1 MTDFSVFV
9 INDKK
14 HNKIKL
20 IKYDRANIVAIG
32 SQMTE
37 NEEMNTVAFMITLF
51 CRKKHKSQRGRLCPD
66 CAFLLEYVRLRREKC
81 PWGKDKPFC
90 SCCPIHCYRSD
101 MREKIKEVMR
111 FSGPRMLIYHPIMA
125 IRHMA
130 ATIKQK
136 RKTEKRRSRV

>member
-1 MTDFSVFV
+1 MT
-9 INDKK
+9 
-14 HNKIKL
+14 
-20 IKYDRANIVAIG
+20 G
-32 SQMTE
+32 
-37 NEEMNTVAFMITLF
+37 NEELKTVAFMISLF
-51 CRKKHKSQRGRLCPD
+51 CRKKHKAGRPQLCRG
-66 CAFLLEYVRLRREKC
+66 EKC

-101 MREKIKEVMR
+101 MREKIVEVMR

-130 ATIKQK
+130 ATIRQK

>member
-9 INDKK
+9 INYKK

-32 SQMTE
+32 SQMTK

-90 SCCPIHCYRSD
+90 SCCPIHCYRTD
-101 MREKIKEVMR
+101 MREKIVEVMR
-111 FSGPRMLIYHPIMA
+111 FSGPRMLLVHPVLA
-125 IRHMA
+125 VRHLLESRRE
-130 ATIKQK
+130 KK
-136 RKTEKRRSRV
+136 RQECMG

>member
-1 MTDFSVFV
+1 MT
-9 INDKK
+9 
-14 HNKIKL
+14 
-20 IKYDRANIVAIG
+20 G
-32 SQMTE
+32 
-37 NEEMNTVAFMITLF
+37 NEELKTVAFMISLF
-51 CRKKHKSQRGRLCPD
+51 CRKKHKAGRPQLCRG
-66 CAFLLEYVRLRREKC
+66 CAELLEYVKLRREKC

-90 SCCPIHCYRSD
+90 SCCPIHCYRTD
-101 MREKIKEVMR
+101 MREKIVEVMR

>member
-9 INDKK
+9 INYKK

-51 CRKKHKSQRGRLCPD
+51 CRKKHKSQR
-66 CAFLLEYVRLRREKC
+66 LLEYVKLRREKC

-101 MREKIKEVMR
+101 MREKIVEVMR
-111 FSGPRMLIYHPIMA
+111 FSGPRMLIYHPVTA
-125 IRHMA
+125 IRHIA
-130 ATIKQK
+130 ATIRQK